1 MGTESCRLLRILDMS
16 FLMSTIE
23 FFLMIVM
30 SADVSLLLRILW
42 ITSAWLSLRVQGS
55 FVPISA
61 RRLAGLCAR
70 PSSSLQYFSL
80 SFEPHDCSSSPS

>member
-1 MGTESCRLLRILDMS
+1 MS

-23 FFLMIVM
+23 FFLMMVM
-30 SADVSLLLRILW
+30 SAEVSLLLRILW

-61 RRLAGLCAR
+61 SRPAGLCAR
-70 PSSSLQYFSL
+70 PSSSRQYFSR
-80 SFEPHDCSSSPS
+80 SFEPHDCKSSPS